1 MVILRWSSKMVWVVV
16 LSGLMARGG
25 QAASFQANSAPKAPA
40 APRAAV
46 APKAVVAEPA
56 APAGVGVPSDSTLAD
71 TREQLLGLLRMSP
84 TLSQVLETD
93 PSVLAEQEYVRRMNP
108 ALADFLTQHP
118 EVTRNPDFY
127 LFANFR
133 SPGGRNVNALH
144 RRVGGGYVDT
154 RYDDNESRRRFM
166 LNVLQIPALLVIP
179 VMLIW
184 LIRILLENRR
194 WARVF
199 RMQTEVH
206 SKLLERFGS
215 SGELLQ
221 YMESEP
227 GKRFL
232 EAAPIPVEFGRDQR
246 LPGGLARVLGPLQIG
261 IVLTLLGAG
270 LLLLQRSQT
279 LAEVSRGCWWL
290 VW

>member
-1 MVILRWSSKMVWVVV
+1 
-16 LSGLMARGG
+16 
-25 QAASFQANSAPKAPA
+25 
-40 APRAAV
+40 
-46 APKAVVAEPA
+46 
-56 APAGVGVPSDSTLAD
+56 
-71 TREQLLGLLRMSP
+71 
-84 TLSQVLETD
+84 LETD
-93 PSVLAEQEYVRRMNP
+93 PTLLAEQEYVRRMNP

-127 LFANFR
+127 LYANFR

-144 RRVGGGYVDT
+144 RRIGGSYVDT
-154 RYDDNESRRRFM
+154 RNEDAESRRRFYM
-166 LNVLQIPALLVIP
+166 QLLQIPTFLV
-179 VMLIW
+179 VTGMLIW
-184 LIRILLENRR
+184 VIRILLENRK

-227 GKRFL
+227 GRRFL

-261 IVLTLLGAG
+261 IVLTLLGLG
-270 LLLLQRSQT
+270 LLLLQRSQR
-279 LAEVSRGCWWL
+279 LAEVSAGLL
-290 VW
+290 VVGMVTIMPGIGFIISALISWRISAQLGLLPQSAPTSSELTDRQ